1 MWMQELQR
9 KTVDMVP
16 DMAVAIVVDLD
27 PNMTVDVVL
36 AMSVVHFAREDVIS
50 LVSKIYKE
58 L

>member
-1 MWMQELQR
+1 MA
-9 KTVDMVP
+9 P

-36 AMSVVHFAREDVIS
+36 AMSVAHFATEDAIS

>member
-1 MWMQELQR
+1 MD
-9 KTVDMVP
+9 TVP
-16 DMAVAIVVDLD
+16 DMAVAIIVDLD

-36 AMSVVHFAREDVIS
+36 AMSVVHFATEDVIS